1 MYLLVEETVRGF
13 DVDICVND
21 EMENIY
27 DAIGKTNDP
36 LLKTNLLK
44 DTYIINE
51 IYPKFNDT
59 LSLNEN
65 LELNLDDFT
74 NFFFFFFPLFEVMGL
89 KIILP
94 KSLQK
99 RNPQKRIPRTKR
111 AKLLKVRLRRR
122 KIDEVLWDR

>member
-1 MYLLVEETVRGF
+1 MYLLVEETSRGF

-74 NFFFFFFPLFEVMGL
+74 NFFLNTLPLFEVMGL

-94 KSLQK
+94 KSTAENLQ
-99 RNPQKRIPRTKR
+99 TKTQTGHHFT
-111 AKLLKVRLRRR
+111 K
-122 KIDEVLWDR
+122 